1 MKYFFLFF
9 LIICS
14 AVNAQVKNEVGIIQ
28 GNVLEVETG
37 KALAEATVTLRKM
50 GDSLSVKKM
59 LTDKNGNFE
68 FDNLSVGFY
77 QLAFTNIGFSGTTI
91 DSINVRAERS
101 DFNLSDIKLSR
112 SSALLQEVIIYAEK
126 PLIENKDGKITY
138 NVGESALSSGSSTA
152 EILKNMPLISND
164 PEGKILMKGK
174 EPKILID
181 DKPTDLNTQQLADL
195 LESLPG
201 SSIERIE
208 LMSNPPPQYASEAGG
223 VINIVTKKGKVGV
236 VGRVTISAGSR
247 GEGKI
252 GANISYRHKK
262 FTLNANAGF
271 AINNFTGDNYSR
283 RENYYKDSTNYFH
296 TDGNF
301 VTKNIRP
308 NLRVQGDYDVNKNH
322 SFNAV
327 FQSNFNLF
335 ENESNTQFK
344 NLNRFN
350 SIYRLSNRSNLSDG
364 TGYTNGVSF
373 TYTYKSTKSA
383 ERLQVIASADRGK
396 NDNDKDFL
404 QQFLDPFYFPTGIDS
419 LQQQAFDYKNQSLQ
433 FRVNYDKP
441 LAWKGASISTGAS
454 FNQVNNHNVLNT
466 RFFKK
471 AQQEFVNNDMLSNDF
486 KFLQNVAAVRG
497 SFTYKFK
504 HELRF
509 TAGVQ
514 VEQTENNF
522 QFLKGNVP
530 DVTTTYINWLPNAT
544 IRKEFNK
551 MLNSTLVYRA
561 TIRRPGINE
570 LNPNIDYS
578 DPYNLRF
585 GNPYLLP
592 SLAHT
597 FDWNVGFTKGKYYVN
612 TSFGYNKVQDVFN
625 TIRTLVDNGITE
637 VSYQNIAD
645 RQEYEGSAWGGYT
658 FNKRFRMNGS
668 LGYTY
673 NQYGEEEK
681 LLYKYRNGGT
691 FYTSLNY
698 NYTPTSLLM
707 FEGNARYSSFADPQG
722 RARSNLNMSFGVQRK
737 LMNKRLIVSFNII
750 DPLLAQKLVT
760 YTYGSR
766 FTLENYRSTNTRNFR
781 LTIAYQLNQIV
792 KSKISEKQ
800 KQEMLRKVQ
809 GN

>member
-77 QLAFTNIGFSGTTI
+77 QLAITNIGFSGTTI

-236 VGRVTISAGSR
+236 VGRVTVSAGSR

-335 ENESNTQFK
+335 
-344 NLNRFN
+344 
-350 SIYRLSNRSNLSDG
+350 
-364 TGYTNGVSF
+364 
-373 TYTYKSTKSA
+373 
-383 ERLQVIASADRGK
+383 
-396 NDNDKDFL
+396 
-404 QQFLDPFYFPTGIDS
+404 
-419 LQQQAFDYKNQSLQ
+419 
-433 FRVNYDKP
+433 
-441 LAWKGASISTGAS
+441 
-454 FNQVNNHNVLNT
+454 
-466 RFFKK
+466 
-471 AQQEFVNNDMLSNDF
+471 
-486 KFLQNVAAVRG
+486 
-497 SFTYKFK
+497 
-504 HELRF
+504 
-509 TAGVQ
+509 
-514 VEQTENNF
+514 
-522 QFLKGNVP
+522 
-530 DVTTTYINWLPNAT
+530 
-544 IRKEFNK
+544 
-551 MLNSTLVYRA
+551 
-561 TIRRPGINE
+561 
-570 LNPNIDYS
+570 
-578 DPYNLRF
+578 
-585 GNPYLLP
+585 
-592 SLAHT
+592 
-597 FDWNVGFTKGKYYVN
+597 
-612 TSFGYNKVQDVFN
+612 
-625 TIRTLVDNGITE
+625 
-637 VSYQNIAD
+637 
-645 RQEYEGSAWGGYT
+645 
-658 FNKRFRMNGS
+658 
-668 LGYTY
+668 
-673 NQYGEEEK
+673 
-681 LLYKYRNGGT
+681 
-691 FYTSLNY
+691 
-698 NYTPTSLLM
+698 
-707 FEGNARYSSFADPQG
+707 
-722 RARSNLNMSFGVQRK
+722 
-737 LMNKRLIVSFNII
+737 
-750 DPLLAQKLVT
+750 
-760 YTYGSR
+760 
-766 FTLENYRSTNTRNFR
+766 
-781 LTIAYQLNQIV
+781 
-792 KSKISEKQ
+792 
-800 KQEMLRKVQ
+800 
-809 GN
+809 